1 MMEQMINKNNK
12 ETHLWTIYM
21 YTFPN
26 GKRYIGKTNRTM
38 RQRQEDDDWN
48 GYKKSPVL
56 WNAICKYGVDNIN
69 EEILFQSN
77 MTDEYAGRLE
87 KICILLF
94 KSNCTKFNNPK
105 YGYNCTDGGD
115 GTSGWH
121 PTGEQYE
128 RRKKQL
134 QEVAPIK
141 RGDRMS
147 EESCK
152 LMSMAKK
159 GKSNPLKGT
168 KFSEARL
175 QKQIEI
181 NKNRKPIIPILVT
194 NLLTKESTIYRSQ
207 RTLCKEVGCT
217 DYRLRQWLNGEKPT
231 GSFAHLKFEKYDTN
245 ND

>member
-1 MMEQMINKNNK
+1 MEQMINKNDK

-38 RQRQEDDDWN
+38 RQRQEDDNWG
-48 GYKKSPVL
+48 GYKRSPVL
-56 WNAICKYGVDNIN
+56 WNAICKYGAKNIK

-77 MTDEYAGRLE
+77 MTDEYASRLE
-87 KICILLF
+87 QICILLF
-94 KSNCTKFNNPK
+94 KVNCTKFKDPK

-134 QEVAPIK
+134 QEIAPVK
-141 RGDRMS
+141 KGDRMS

-152 LMSMAKK
+152 LMSAAKK
-159 GKSNPLKGT
+159 GKPSNQKGA
-168 KFSEARL
+168 KRSEEARMR
-175 QKQIEI
+175 IAEASR
-181 NKNRKPIIPILVT
+181 NRTPIIPIKVT
-194 NLLTKESTIYRSQ
+194 NLLTQESVVYRSK
-207 RTLCKEVGCT
+207 RDTCDSVGCS
-217 DYRLRQWLNGEKPT
+217 DYRLRQWLNGEKST
-231 GSFAHLKFEKYDTN
+231 GSFSHLQFEIYDTN